1 MVRLQKYLADA
12 GVASR
17 RASEAIILSGR
28 VEVNGQVVRAMGTK
42 MDPAHDRV
50 SVDGAPVKSRR
61 KLYVALN
68 KPRGYIC
75 SRHDPARRRAVGDL
89 LPREWNNLYPV
100 GRLDYDTEPKI
111 LNQLTRGVVHEGER
125 LKAIKARLLATN
137 HSHSV
142 LEVELAEGKYREV
155 RRLFEAQGLTVSRL
169 RRTQIGRIKLGDL
182 PLGKWRTLTEPEIK
196 TLLSNSSPTAH
207 VGFHEH

>member
-1 MVRLQKYLADA
+1 M
-12 GVASR
+12 
-17 RASEAIILSGR
+17 
-28 VEVNGQVVRAMGTK
+28 
-42 MDPAHDRV
+42 
-50 SVDGAPVKSRR
+50 
-61 KLYVALN
+61 
-68 KPRGYIC
+68 
-75 SRHDPARRRAVGDL
+75 
-89 LPREWNNLYPV
+89 
-100 GRLDYDTEPKI
+100 
-111 LNQLTRGVVHEGER
+111 TRGVVHEGER